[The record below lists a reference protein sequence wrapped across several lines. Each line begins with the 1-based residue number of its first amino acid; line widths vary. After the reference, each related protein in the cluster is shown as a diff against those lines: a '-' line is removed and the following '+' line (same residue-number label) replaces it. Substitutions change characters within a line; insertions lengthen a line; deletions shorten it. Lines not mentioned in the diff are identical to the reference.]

1 MINISPKPLLSIK
14 RARIFCDG
22 LDHPECIALHP
33 NGEWFA
39 GGEAGQI
46 YRIDAKGKTITEI
59 ARSGGFILGIRISS
73 DGKILYACDLK
84 KKCVWMLNLNAC
96 KSSLR
101 PLPGS
106 LKLNLQ
112 IPNHLCFLGGRTL
125 LVTDSGS
132 SQKPTGRILWFD
144 LLDHNKFGIWH
155 PGPFAF
161 ANGIGYDQVNSLV
174 RVVCSHLPGVETIQV
189 DAQMKAG
196 RKLAKIQIPKTVP
209 DGIAIL
215 QNGTMLLPCYTPN
228 RIYQIS
234 REGRIR
240 VLMDDWFGHTLSNP
254 TNVVLFGKNQNRLM
268 AANFGRWHLTEIKLA
283 P

>member
-1 MINISPKPLLSIK
+1 MVGLFWSPTADLHRNQPGEFFGLTCLIIINS
-14 RARIFCDG
+14 
-22 LDHPECIALHP
+22 E
-33 NGEWFA
+33 
-39 GGEAGQI
+39 
-46 YRIDAKGKTITEI
+46 
-59 ARSGGFILGIRISS
+59 SGI
-73 DGKILYACDLK
+73 
-84 KKCVWMLNLNAC
+84 
-96 KSSLR
+96 
-101 PLPGS
+101 
-106 LKLNLQ
+106 
-112 IPNHLCFLGGRTL
+112 
-125 LVTDSGS
+125 
-132 SQKPTGRILWFD
+132 
-144 LLDHNKFGIWH
+144 